1 MTAKCRR
8 RVWLTVAGAL
18 AALVL
23 GLVTTA
29 TLATTGALRH
39 AAPAGWATSGARC
52 SPPALSGHLADV
64 TVGDMMGAMMGGPHG
79 HTPSAGPGQHGMGMM
94 WLRATPSTVPAGT
107 VSLRV
112 FNAGALTHEVVVLP
126 LPAGQ
131 AVGEWPIGA
140 KGRIAETG
148 SLGEASR
155 TCAAGEGDGITSGA
169 MAWTTLTL
177 QPGRYE
183 LVCNLRGHYAAGMYT
198 ELSVTR

>member
-1 MTAKCRR
+1 MTAKRRR
-8 RVWLTVAGAL
+8 RVWLPIAGTL
-18 AALVL
+18 VALVL
-23 GLVTTA
+23 GIATTA
-29 TLATTGALRH
+29 TLAATGDFRH
-39 AAPAGWATSGARC
+39 TAPAGWTTPGARC
-52 SPPALSGHLADV
+52 SPPALSGHVVDV
-64 TVGDMMGAMMGGPHG
+64 TIGDMMGAMMGGPHG
-79 HTPSAGPGQHGMGMM
+79 HTPSTGPGRHGMGMM
-94 WLRATPSTVPAGT
+94 WLRATPSTVAAGT

-131 AVGEWPIGA
+131 AVGERSIGA
-140 KGRIAETG
+140 QGRIAEAG

-183 LVCNLRGHYAAGMYT
+183 LVCNLVGHYAGGMYT
-198 ELSVTR
+198 ELDATR